1 MGEVRD
7 IDFFNALQ
15 AKPADVGEPV
25 PITPISPPPAQQE
38 VSGEEGLDFT
48 PDAPDASDFF
58 SKPLVD
64 DKTSQ
69 VEEESENKSPEPRTL
84 NPEPSPDPDR
94 SGWTIPLLCAGIGI
108 IACCMLIP
116 AADDNRKLVYERER
130 LKADLSQLK
139 NQIEVNQEFLD
150 RIVNDPTL
158 AERLAQRQMR
168 MVREGTAVLQL
179 KNEVGLTA
187 MSPYEIVAVPPPPE
201 MPPYKPVAGKFAEL
215 CRNTKS
221 QLFLLGVGLFLAAS
235 GLVLGGRG
243 STETPSNT

>member
-15 AKPADVGEPV
+15 AKPADAARVEAAKPQADV
-25 PITPISPPPAQQE
+25 
-38 VSGEEGLDFT
+38 EE
-48 PDAPDASDFF
+48 APDALDFF
-58 SKPLVD
+58 SPPQKSVEQSESFDPE
-64 DKTSQ
+64 SQ
-69 VEEESENKSPEPRTL
+69 TLESEPVSSE
-84 NPEPSPDPDR
+84 PDR

-130 LKADLSQLK
+130 LKTDLAQLK
-139 NQIEVNQEFLD
+139 SQIEVNQEFLD

-179 KNEVGLTA
+179 KNDVGLGS
-187 MSPYEIVAVPPPPE
+187 MSPYEIVAVPPPAE
-201 MPPYKPVAGKFAEL
+201 MPPYRPIGGRFAEL

-221 QLFLLGVGLFLAAS
+221 QLILLGIGLFLAAS
-235 GLVLGGRG
+235 GLVLGGKAPPESPG
-243 STETPSNT
+243 NPA